1 MIYGK
6 SQDICGLPEI
16 AAMIRRKEVPMRK
29 KISYLFIFFV
39 LISMIGCGGAA
50 NRSSESSYKVAVLSK
65 NQVNAQKDPVLF
77 ATQNEESYTGT
88 LEEIDE
94 IENIYL
100 SINDVIV
107 ELKYQFIHP
116 EKALDAISQ
125 SCENILSEIQRVY
138 SLEPL
143 SENNWSTYKKTMWDY
158 LDKEEKPQW
167 YSSQNEEFGRL
178 ADFFDIYENAY
189 NNNQVIDIARNAD
202 SVGELLTETDFVSV
216 LPFFKEQFCEKLA
229 ETVNKTAED
238 FNLTF

>member
-1 MIYGK
+1 MWASRNSCYDTPKGGSYAQKNI
-6 SQDICGLPEI
+6 
-16 AAMIRRKEVPMRK
+16 
-29 KISYLFIFFV
+29 ISFY
-39 LISMIGCGGAA
+39 
-50 NRSSESSYKVAVLSK
+50 ESSYKVAVLSK
-65 NQVNAQKDPVLF
+65 NQVNSQKDPVLF

-88 LEEIDE
+88 LSGIDE

-125 SCENILSEIQRVY
+125 SCENILSELQTVY

-143 SENNWSTYKKTMWDY
+143 SESSWSTYKEMMWDY

-167 YSSQNEEFGRL
+167 YK
-178 ADFFDIYENAY
+178 
-189 NNNQVIDIARNAD
+189 IDIAQNAD
-202 SVGELLTETDFVSV
+202 SVEELLTETDFVSV

-229 ETVNKTAED
+229 QTVNKTAED

>member
-1 MIYGK
+1 
-6 SQDICGLPEI
+6 
-16 AAMIRRKEVPMRK
+16 MRK

-39 LISMIGCGGAA
+39 LFTMIGCGGAA

-65 NQVNAQKDPVLF
+65 NQVNSQKDPVLF
-77 ATQNEESYTGT
+77 ATQNDESYTGT
-88 LEEIDE
+88 LSGIDE

-125 SCENILSEIQRVY
+125 SCETILSELQRVY

-143 SENNWSTYKKTMWDY
+143 SESNWSTYKKMMWDY

-167 YSSQNEEFGRL
+167 YNSQNEEFGRL
-178 ADFFDIYENAY
+178 AGFFDIYENAY
-189 NNNQVIDIARNAD
+189 DNNQVIDIAQNAD
-202 SVGELLTETDFVSV
+202 SVEELLTETDFVSV

-229 ETVNKTAED
+229 QTVNKTAED